1 MGERR
6 ALVFPLSCSQW
17 ETSYQ
22 HSGLGDPFRAHST
35 LAYILTYT
43 VLESGSVRS
52 FGLGRAEPME
62 MGGSRGFCWLRAEAA
77 KT

>member
-6 ALVFPLSCSQW
+6 ALVFPLSCNQW
-17 ETSYQ
+17 ETRYQ
-22 HSGLGDPFRAHST
+22 HPGLGDPFQAHPT

-52 FGLGRAEPME
+52 FGLGRAEPMVT
-62 MGGSRGFCWLRAEAA
+62 GGSRGFWWLRAEAA